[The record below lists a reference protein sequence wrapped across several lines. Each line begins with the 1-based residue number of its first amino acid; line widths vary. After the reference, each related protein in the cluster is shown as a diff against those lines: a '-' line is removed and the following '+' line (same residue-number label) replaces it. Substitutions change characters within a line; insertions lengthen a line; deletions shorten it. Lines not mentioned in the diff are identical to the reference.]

1 MPPQMKSAITGEF
14 QRGVNELR
22 SKIELLPAGQQ
33 PEFRQLVDQPKEKC
47 GQLQR
52 TCATLQDAVGDL
64 RLATKCAEFNMEATV
79 REIQEARRRS
89 GLRQ

>member
-33 PEFRQLVDQPKEKC
+33 PEFRQLVDQPMEKC
-47 GQLQR
+47 GQL
-52 TCATLQDAVGDL
+52 
-64 RLATKCAEFNMEATV
+64 
-79 REIQEARRRS
+79 
-89 GLRQ
+89 